1 MKLKDRVA
9 IVTGAASGIGAAS
22 SRLFAAEGAKLALVD
37 QDKVGLGQLASDIEA
52 AGGSAIIIPAD
63 VSSDAEARAG
73 VDRVIEKWGRIDV
86 LLTAAGMSTGG
97 TVDAI
102 EEAAWDR
109 TFDVNVKGTYLW
121 IHYAIRSMIENKS
134 GAIVTIGSQ
143 LAQSSPGKNAAYIA
157 SKGAIASFTKTMA
170 VDHAAQG
177 IRVNALMPGVIDT
190 PMPANSLKRYAD
202 PEAMKTFWKHRH
214 PMGRIG
220 KPEEVARA
228 ALFLACEDS
237 SFVTGTLLFID
248 GGWTAQ

>member
-1 MKLKDRVA
+1 MKLKDKVA

-22 SRLFAAEGAKLALVD
+22 SRLFAAEGARLALVD
-37 QDKVGLGQLASDIEA
+37 QDREGLGQVAADIEA
-52 AGGSAIIIPAD
+52 AGGSAIIVPSD

-73 VDRVIEKWGRIDV
+73 VQAVIDKWGRVDV
-86 LLTAAGMSTGG
+86 LLTAAGMSAGG
-97 TVDAI
+97 TVDTI

-109 TFDVNVKGTYLW
+109 TFAVNVKGTYLW
-121 IHYAIRSMIENKS
+121 IHYAIRSMIDNRS
-134 GAIVTIGSQ
+134 GTIVTIGSQ

-157 SKGAIASFTKTMA
+157 SKGAIASLTKTMA

-190 PMPANSLKRYAD
+190 PMPAKSLKRYAD
-202 PEAMKTFWKHRH
+202 PEAMRTFWKHRH

-220 KPEEVARA
+220 RPEEVASA

-237 SFVTGTLLFID
+237 SFVTGTLLFVD
-248 GGWTAQ
+248 GGWTAH

>member
-37 QDKVGLGQLASDIEA
+37 QDKVGLGQVAADIEA

-63 VSSDAEARAG
+63 VSSDPEARAG

-86 LLTAAGMSTGG
+86 LLTAAGLSSGG
-97 TVDAI
+97 TVDTI